1 MDEVTKIMDDVQA
14 KMAERFDK
22 EFNEIRFYVDSAYEH
37 GLADGK
43 EQGYVRGLKE
53 GEENAKALIVAMIK
67 GEIK

>member
-43 EQGYVRGLKE
+43 EQ
-53 GEENAKALIVAMIK
+53 AKAEIINLIQGDK
-67 GEIK
+67 K

>member
-43 EQGYVRGLKE
+43 EQ
-53 GEENAKALIVAMIK
+53 AKAEIINLIK
-67 GEIK
+67 GESDAKL

>member
-1 MDEVTKIMDDVQA
+1 MDEVTRIMDDVQA

-43 EQGYVRGLKE
+43 EQ
-53 GEENAKALIVAMIK
+53 AKAEIINLINGGK
-67 GEIK
+67 